1 MKKFSLILLFLIVFV
16 PTALGVSI
24 EGGVSYNVEEAREY
38 VFEGKP
44 QNVEVTQPYILKI
57 DNAIERKVYSYNN
70 SNKLIGVTVLYKNE
84 PDKTYIYGPDK
95 RLIYVEQYDKSVNLY
110 PHRGY
115 RYDMNGNL
123 VLTSLTVSKEEMFR
137 FEPDGRLIVHSI
149 NGVIYDENGNVIGRG
164 KTVNSGR

>member
-1 MKKFSLILLFLIVFV
+1 MKKFSLIILFIIFFT
-16 PTALGVSI
+16 PMAIGASI

-44 QNVEVTQPYILKI
+44 QNVEVNQPYILKI
-57 DNAIERKVYSYNN
+57 NNAIERKVYSYNN
-70 SNKLIGVTVLYKNE
+70 NNKLIGVTVLYKNE
-84 PDKTYIYGPDK
+84 PDKTYIYDANN
-95 RLIYVEQYDKSVNLY
+95 RLIYVEQYDKSVNVY

-115 RYDMNGNL
+115 RYDMNGTL

-137 FEPDGRLIVHSI
+137 FEPNGRLIVHSV
-149 NGVIYDENGNVIGRG
+149 NGIIYDENGNVIGRG